1 MFAGSTKS
9 AVVAPVFM
17 RPSVTLAA
25 FTELSLNILPNGVR
39 TVNDAFEEFTH
50 TELITGYQVR

>member
-9 AVVAPVFM
+9 AVVAPSVK
-17 RPSVTLAA
+17 PSVTLAA

-50 TELITGYQVR
+50 TEVITGYQVR